1 MREDVSG
8 DLSPSISF
16 SKKGTKI
23 QENIKE
29 NSQTARAAV
38 KKNTKNCKERN
49 LPGASD
55 NSRVPKGS
63 GTINKEFVGSTSR
76 IVDGRST
83 REEEGLCL
91 V

>member
-38 KKNTKNCKERN
+38 TKNT
-49 LPGASD
+49 
-55 NSRVPKGS
+55 
-63 GTINKEFVGSTSR
+63 R
-76 IVDGRST
+76 IVKRETYQAHLTVLEYQKDQERLTRS
-83 REEEGLCL
+83 L
-91 V
+91 